1 MINFDDWVRLRQDA
15 RQWSEDEK
23 ACAEIAWKEA
33 IKLLKGESDARPR
46 TCSKCGLLCFNNDFC
61 YCFIG
66 VA

>member
-1 MINFDDWVRLRQDA
+1 MIDFDDWVRLRQDA

-33 IKLLKGESDARPR
+33 IKLFKGDSNGR
-46 TCSKCGLLCFNNDFC
+46 TLTCAKCGMVCLGNGFC
-61 YCFIG
+61 YRCSG